1 MNAKQL
7 VKISNYIGFISI
19 ILLVYWVFT
28 FILIEVFGLK
38 VFRKNMTES
47 FYLSVLGILAMMA
60 GALIINIMF
69 NLTRIANKHNKDEGI
84 TKNNKKI
91 IFGLILIFPL
101 IGIILFGGDYLTTR
115 KKEKLLIN
123 SAEYIINQNPEK
135 TNQLIDYHFTKNY
148 IIETANILNLYSN
161 TDRNFPDVRVIV
173 KDSIEGKQIYLTFN
187 DYVSFQKN
195 DTLSPKKINYIYKT
209 TKIERDYLDKIFSQ
223 NSFDIRFSSYNGNY
237 ELFYPY
243 KQGSKTI
250 ILYFSERQR
259 YGKLGS

>member
-19 ILLVYWVFT
+19 LLLVYWVFT

-69 NLTRIANKHNKDEGI
+69 NLTRIANKHNNDEEVS
-84 TKNNKKI
+84 KNNKKTF
-91 IFGLILIFPL
+91 FGLLLIFPL
-101 IGIILFGGDYLTTR
+101 IGIILFGGDYLTKR

-123 SAEYIINQNPEK
+123 SAEYIVNQNLEK
-135 TNQLIDYHFTKNY
+135 TNKLMNYEFSKNY

-187 DYVSFQKN
+187 DYTSLEKN
-195 DTLSPKKINYIYKT
+195 DTIIPKKNRYIYKT
-209 TKIERDYLDKIFSQ
+209 TKTERDYLDKIFNQ
-223 NSFDIRFSSYNGNY
+223 NSSEIHFSSYNGNY

-243 KQGSKTI
+243 KKGNKTI
-250 ILYFSERQR
+250 VLFFSEHQR

>member
-19 ILLVYWVFT
+19 VLLVYWVFT

-69 NLTRIANKHNKDEGI
+69 NLTRIANKHNQDEEVS
-84 TKNNKKI
+84 KNNKKI
-91 IFGLILIFPL
+91 IFGLLLIFPL
-101 IGIILFGGDYLTTR
+101 IGIILFGGDFLTKR

-123 SAEYIINQNPEK
+123 SAEYIVNQNLGK
-135 TNQLIDYHFTKNY
+135 TNQLVNYKFSKNY

-173 KDSIEGKQIYLTFN
+173 RDSIEGKQIYLTFN
-187 DYVSFQKN
+187 DYTSFEKN
-195 DTLSPKKINYIYKT
+195 DTITPRKIRYIYKT
-209 TKIERDYLDKIFSQ
+209 TKIERDYLDKIYNQ
-223 NSFDIRFSSYNGNY
+223 NSSEIRFSSYNGNY

-243 KQGSKTI
+243 KKGNKTI
-250 ILYFSERQR
+250 VLFFSEHQR